1 MSQKRPLKEVLISES
16 GGIEVGPFSLSAFD
30 PGYYRADV
38 SILDASGNKVL
49 SERGD
54 FILLSQPYPVF
65 PWVYSK
71 QHRPFPEPAQL
82 FILATQSFMTRKY
95 EQAHSYLDQAI
106 KIKDEPATRLLLGK
120 VLYALHRYQDSLTAV
135 FPAYQSAGDRE
146 AAKLIAANYAALEDW
161 SSALVYLEKL
171 MAQATEISILN
182 LAAECYLNLKQPEKA
197 LLLLRKSLELNPSQ
211 THMIDL
217 EEKIKKQL
225 KNKNNHYEPG
235 LFTS

>member
-1 MSQKRPLKEVLISES
+1 MIRE
-16 GGIEVGPFSLSAFD
+16 
-30 PGYYRADV
+30 
-38 SILDASGNKVL
+38 
-49 SERGD
+49 
-54 FILLSQPYPVF
+54 
-65 PWVYSK
+65 
-71 QHRPFPEPAQL
+71 
-82 FILATQSFMTRKY
+82 Y

-135 FPAYQSAGDRE
+135 FPVYQSAGDRE

-171 MAQATEISILN
+171 MAQATEISVLN

-197 LLLLRKSLELNPSQ
+197 LLLLRKSLELNPAQ
-211 THMIDL
+211 PHMRDL
-217 EEKIKKQL
+217 EEKVKKQL
-225 KNKNNHYEPG
+225 KIKNNHYEPG